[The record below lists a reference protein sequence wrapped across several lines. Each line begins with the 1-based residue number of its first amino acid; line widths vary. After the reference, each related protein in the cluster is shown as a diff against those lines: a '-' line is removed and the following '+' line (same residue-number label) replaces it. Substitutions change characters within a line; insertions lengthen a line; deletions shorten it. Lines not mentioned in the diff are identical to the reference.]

1 MRLTLAA
8 RKAIAHAL
16 AHRCRAGRG
25 LCTVEEG
32 CPFGVACELIQPHQ
46 WEKALGSVNVRRVW
60 RERGEADGFC
70 VPDAAVGSVDRG
82 ADSSTQ
88 AEKAVLAE

>member
-25 LCTVEEG
+25 ECVVDEG
-32 CPFGVACELIQPHQ
+32 CPFGTACELIQAWQ
-46 WEKALGSVNVRRVW
+46 WEKALGSVNVRRVK
-60 RERGEADGFC
+60 REEIKRDG
-70 VPDAAVGSVDRG
+70 
-82 ADSSTQ
+82 
-88 AEKAVLAE
+88 